1 MNGMPTCARS
11 IYELSMRALNLRSSN
26 RIGNSFEPGR
36 IPMHFHSG
44 PTTRGPCSNWG
55 ETQARHAARC
65 QRFDDANPTSFPRA
79 MNRASLHARRR
90 LIECWATSPSSHLIF
105 CWLSATRKSDH
116 GAGMLTGA
124 AGSYPMFS
132 NGVLFVRSLMRRMIK
147 GQRRSRS
154 EAGSARS
161 WSSPSSGA
169 LTRYRRE
176 RCGGAENRRSRSP
189 TRSRRR
195 TISCATV
202 DGSTR

>member
-1 MNGMPTCARS
+1 
-11 IYELSMRALNLRSSN
+11 
-26 RIGNSFEPGR
+26 
-36 IPMHFHSG
+36 MHFHSV
-44 PTTRGPCSNWG
+44 PTTRGPCSSWG
-55 ETQARHAARC
+55 ETQARHAAR
-65 QRFDDANPTSFPRA
+65 FDEANPTWFPRA
-79 MNRASLHARRR
+79 MNRASLHARKR

-105 CWLSATRKSDH
+105 CWLSATRESDH

-132 NGVLFVRSLMRRMIK
+132 NGVLLVRSLMRRVIK

-161 WSSPSSGA
+161 WSSPSLVV

-176 RCGGAENRRSRSP
+176 RCGGAENRWSRSP

-202 DGSTR
+202 DWSTR